1 MNIIDIEGIGPAYA
15 KKLAKVDLK
24 TVEGLL
30 KAGASPKGR
39 KEIAE
44 KSGIDVTLILEW
56 VNRAD
61 LYRIKGVG
69 KQYSDLLEKAG
80 VDTVVE
86 LSKRVAANLY
96 KKMEEVNM
104 AKNLVNG
111 MPGEKR
117 VEDWITQAKKLPR
130 IVTY

>member
-1 MNIIDIEGIGPAYA
+1 MKVIDIEGIGSVYA
-15 KKLAKVDLK
+15 AKLAKAGIK

-30 KAGASPKGR
+30 KEGASPKGR
-39 KEIAE
+39 KDIAAA
-44 KSGIDVTLILEW
+44 SGVDVTLILEW

-61 LYRIKGVG
+61 LFRIKGIG

-86 LSKRVAANLY
+86 LAKRVVGNLNT
-96 KKMEEVNM
+96 KMIEVNR

-111 MPGEKR
+111 MPGLKR
-117 VEDWITQAKKLPR
+117 VEGWIAQAKKLPR
-130 IVTY
+130 IVNY